1 MFADASIEK
10 TVKKGKG
17 KEMEESEEGKEEK
30 DSVVL

>member
-10 TVKKGKG
+10 TFKKGKG

-30 DSVVL
+30 DTAVI